1 MKDIRIILNIINL
14 VYLIKSENL
23 NLINSVEFF
32 SIVDYNGYI
41 K

>member
-23 NLINSVEFF
+23 NVINSVEFL